1 MKSSSLYD
9 SIKIRC
15 NKKSYA
21 ILIICTLVVS
31 FSCTSEN
38 KRSKNESNMAKNE
51 QHQPGTFGYDMNLLA
66 DKQEIIVLKSADKR
80 SQVLLSTDYQGR
92 VMTSTLDGPGGYS
105 MGWINHDL
113 IRSGEIQDHINAYG
127 GEDRFW
133 LGPEGGQFS
142 LFFEPDVPFDFDHW
156 KTPEEIDTEP
166 FDLISF
172 NDSSARFKKEMTL
185 MNYSGTQFN
194 LLVNRNVKL
203 LTQSEI
209 ERLLGVSIVQGMLFV
224 GVETENSITN
234 TGEFSWTKETGML
247 SVWILGMLNPSPGTT
262 IVIPFREGAK
272 DKLGQIVNDEYF
284 GKVPADR
291 LINDEGVLYF
301 KGDGKYRSKVG
312 LTPVRAK
319 PVVGSYDGERNVL
332 TVVQFTLPEGRND
345 YVNSM
350 WELQDD
356 PFSGDA
362 VNSYN
367 DGPLED
373 GSQMGPF
380 YELESSSPAAN
391 LAPGETLVHYHRTI
405 HFKGGEEDL
414 DPIAKALFGV
424 GIAEI
429 NAVF

>member
-1 MKSSSLYD
+1 MKRY
-9 SIKIRC
+9 
-15 NKKSYA
+15 NKKCYFL
-21 ILIICTLVVS
+21 ILGLTLIAL
-31 FSCTSEN
+31 FSCSSER
-38 KRSKNESNMAKNE
+38 KRSQTESSMTDQE
-51 QHQPGTFGYDMNLLA
+51 QFQPGTFGYDLNLLKE
-66 DKQEIIVLKSADKR
+66 KQEIIVLKSEDSR
-80 SQVLLSTDYQGR
+80 SQVLISADYQGR
-92 VMTSTLDGPGGYS
+92 VMTTTLDGPDGYS
-105 MGWINHDL
+105 LGWINHDL
-113 IRSGEIQDHINAYG
+113 IGSGEIQEHINAYG

-142 LFFEPDVPFDFDHW
+142 LFFEPDVPFDFEHW
-156 KTPEEIDTEP
+156 KTPKEIDTEP
-166 FDLISF
+166 FDLVSV
-172 NDSSARFKKEMTL
+172 NDTSARFKKEMTL
-185 MNYSGTQFN
+185 MNYSGIQFE

-209 ERLLGVSIVQGMLFV
+209 ERILGVSIDHNMPFV

-247 SVWILGMLNPSPGTT
+247 SIWILGMLNPSPETT
-262 IVIPFREGAK
+262 IIIPFREEAK
-272 DKLGQIVNDEYF
+272 DKPGKVVNDEYF

-291 LINDEGVLYF
+291 LIIDGEVLYF
-301 KGDGKYRSKVG
+301 KGDGKYRSKIG
-312 LTPVRAK
+312 LTPMRAK

-332 TVVQFTLPEGRND
+332 TVVQFTLPEGRAE

-373 GSQMGPF
+373 GTQMGPF

-405 HFKGGEEDL
+405 HFKGDEEDL
-414 DPIAKALFGV
+414 DPIARALFGV
-424 GIAEI
+424 SIAEI
-429 NAVF
+429 KAIF

>member
-1 MKSSSLYD
+1 MKRY
-9 SIKIRC
+9 
-15 NKKSYA
+15 NKKCYFL
-21 ILIICTLVVS
+21 ILGLTLIAL
-31 FSCTSEN
+31 FSCSSER
-38 KRSKNESNMAKNE
+38 KRSQTESSMTDQE
-51 QHQPGTFGYDMNLLA
+51 QFQPGTFGYDLNLLKE
-66 DKQEIIVLKSADKR
+66 KQKIIILKSEDSR
-80 SQVLLSTDYQGR
+80 SQVLISADYQGR
-92 VMTSTLDGPGGYS
+92 VMTATLDGPDGYS
-105 MGWINHDL
+105 LGWINHDL
-113 IRSGEIQDHINAYG
+113 IRSGEIQEHINAYG

-142 LFFEPDVPFDFDHW
+142 LFFKPDVPFDFEHW
-156 KTPEEIDTEP
+156 KTPKEIDTEP
-166 FDLISF
+166 FDLISV
-172 NDSSARFKKEMTL
+172 NDTSARFKKEMTL
-185 MNYSGTQFN
+185 MNYSGIQFK

-203 LTQSEI
+203 LIQSEI
-209 ERLLGVSIVQGMLFV
+209 ERILGVSIDHNMPFV

-234 TGEFSWTKETGML
+234 TGEFPWTEETGML
-247 SVWILGMLNPSPGTT
+247 SVWILGMLNPSPETT
-262 IVIPFREGAK
+262 IIIPFREGAK
-272 DKLGQIVNDEYF
+272 DKLGKIVNDEYF

-291 LINDEGVLYF
+291 LIIDEGVLYF
-301 KGDGKYRSKVG
+301 KGDGKYRSKIG
-312 LTPVRAK
+312 LTPLRAK

-332 TVVQFTLPEGRND
+332 TVVQFTLPEGRTE

-405 HFKGGEEDL
+405 HFKGDEEDL

-424 GIAEI
+424 SIAEI
-429 NAVF
+429 KGIF

>member
-1 MKSSSLYD
+1 
-9 SIKIRC
+9 
-15 NKKSYA
+15 
-21 ILIICTLVVS
+21 LIAL
-31 FSCTSEN
+31 FSCSLER
-38 KRSKNESNMAKNE
+38 KRSQTESSMTDQE
-51 QHQPGTFGYDMNLLA
+51 QFQPGTFGYDLNLLE
-66 DKQEIIVLKSADKR
+66 DKQEIIVLKSDDNK

-92 VMTSTLDGPGGYS
+92 VMTATLDGPDGYS
-105 MGWINHDL
+105 LGWINHDL
-113 IRSGEIQDHINAYG
+113 IRSGEIQEHINAYG

-142 LFFEPDVPFDFDHW
+142 LFFKPDVPFDFEHW
-156 KTPEEIDTEP
+156 KTPKEIDTEP
-166 FDLISF
+166 FDLISV
-172 NDSSARFKKEMTL
+172 NDTSARFKKEMTL
-185 MNYSGTQFN
+185 MNYSGIQFE

-209 ERLLGVSIVQGMLFV
+209 ERILGISIDHNMPFV

-234 TGEFSWTKETGML
+234 TGEFPWTKETGML
-247 SVWILGMLNPSPGTT
+247 SIWILGMLNPSPETT
-262 IVIPFREGAK
+262 IIIPFREGAK
-272 DKLGQIVNDEYF
+272 DKLGKIVNDEYF

-291 LINDEGVLYF
+291 LIIDGEVLYF
-301 KGDGKYRSKVG
+301 KGDGKYRSKIG
-312 LTPVRAK
+312 LTPMRAK

-332 TVVQFTLPEGRND
+332 TVVQFTLPEGRAE

-405 HFKGGEEDL
+405 HFKGDEEDL
-414 DPIAKALFGV
+414 DPIARALFGV
-424 GIAEI
+424 SIAEI
-429 NAVF
+429 KAIF